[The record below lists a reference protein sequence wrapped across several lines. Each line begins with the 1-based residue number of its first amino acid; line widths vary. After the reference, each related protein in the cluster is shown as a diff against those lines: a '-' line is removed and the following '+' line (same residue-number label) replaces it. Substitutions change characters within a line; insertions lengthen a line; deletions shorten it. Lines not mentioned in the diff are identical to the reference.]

1 MASTSGTH
9 RHVTKTKGQ
18 HECVG
23 NLWDCL
29 SCSSFSFQLP
39 QNHVEVEVSYIEI
52 YNERIYD
59 LLGSGGGGCDR
70 REALRVR
77 EHPDTGPYV
86 EGVACHLVSSY
97 ESLQVSNMQT
107 LSFTDMETSLSKF
120 S

>member
-1 MASTSGTH
+1 M
-9 RHVTKTKGQ
+9 
-18 HECVG
+18 
-23 NLWDCL
+23 
-29 SCSSFSFQLP
+29 
-39 QNHVEVEVSYIEI
+39 SYIEI

-97 ESLQVSNMQT
+97 ESLQVSNIQT
-107 LSFTDMETSLSKF
+107 FFHLYANIFHTKMYFTIYQ
-120 S
+120 